1 METFMKYLVVF
12 LSSYLIIFIIYYL
25 FVVGPVI
32 RSVRVKDKNNKKKK
46 EKKLIGELILLR
58 NYYGVDIEKV
68 GIIKVMRTLSF
79 INPLILSIMATIV
92 FPLKQGWLRI
102 LVLVLIILP
111 VIWVSYYLLMLY
123 FKKIERKN
131 DNV

>member
-1 METFMKYLVVF
+1 METFMKYLAVF
-12 LSSYLIIFIIYYL
+12 LSSYFIIFIIYYL

-32 RSVRVKDKNNKKKK
+32 RSVRVKDNKKKK

-79 INPLILSIMATIV
+79 VNPLILSLMATIV

>member
-1 METFMKYLVVF
+1 METFMKYLAVF

-32 RSVRVKDKNNKKKK
+32 RSVRVKDNKKKK
-46 EKKLIGELILLR
+46 KDKKLIGELILLR

-79 INPLILSIMATIV
+79 INPLIIA
-92 FPLKQGWLRI
+92 
-102 LVLVLIILP
+102 VL
-111 VIWVSYYLLMLY
+111 
-123 FKKIERKN
+123 
-131 DNV
+131 

>member
-1 METFMKYLVVF
+1 METFMKYLAVF
-12 LSSYLIIFIIYYL
+12 LSSYFIIFIIYYL

-32 RSVRVKDKNNKKKK
+32 RSVRVKDNKKKK

>member
-32 RSVRVKDKNNKKKK
+32 RSVRVKDNKKKK
-46 EKKLIGELILLR
+46 KDKKLIGELILLR

-68 GIIKVMRTLSF
+68 GIIKVMRTLCF

>member
-1 METFMKYLVVF
+1 METFMKYLAVF

-32 RSVRVKDKNNKKKK
+32 RSVRVKDNKKKK
-46 EKKLIGELILLR
+46 KDKKLIGELILLR

>member
-1 METFMKYLVVF
+1 METFMKYLAVF
-12 LSSYLIIFIIYYL
+12 LSSYFIIFIIYYL

-32 RSVRVKDKNNKKKK
+32 RSVRVKDNKKKK

-79 INPLILSIMATIV
+79 VNPLILSLMATIV

-102 LVLVLIILP
+102 LILVLIILP
-111 VIWVSYYLLMLY
+111 IILGSYYLLMLY

>member
-32 RSVRVKDKNNKKKK
+32 RSVRVKDNKKKK
-46 EKKLIGELILLR
+46 RDKKLIGELILLR

>member
-32 RSVRVKDKNNKKKK
+32 RSVRVKDNKKKK
-46 EKKLIGELILLR
+46 KDKKLIGELILLR

-92 FPLKQGWLRI
+92 FPLKQGWFRI

>member
-1 METFMKYLVVF
+1 METFMKYLAVF
-12 LSSYLIIFIIYYL
+12 LSSYFIIFIIYYL

-32 RSVRVKDKNNKKKK
+32 RSVRVKDNKKKK

-79 INPLILSIMATIV
+79 VNPLILSLMATLV
-92 FPLKQGWLRI
+92 FPFKQGWLRI
-102 LVLVLIILP
+102 LILVLIILP
-111 VIWVSYYLLMLY
+111 IILGSYYLLMLY

>member
-25 FVVGPVI
+25 FVVGPII
-32 RSVRVKDKNNKKKK
+32 RSVRVKDNKKKK
-46 EKKLIGELILLR
+46 KDKKLIGELILLR

>member
-1 METFMKYLVVF
+1 METLMKYLAVF

-46 EKKLIGELILLR
+46 EKKLIGELVILR

-79 INPLILSIMATIV
+79 INPLILSIMATLV

>member
-1 METFMKYLVVF
+1 METFMKYLAVF
-12 LSSYLIIFIIYYL
+12 LSSYFIIFIIYYL

-32 RSVRVKDKNNKKKK
+32 RSVRVKDNKKKK

-79 INPLILSIMATIV
+79 VNPLILSIMATIV

>member
-1 METFMKYLVVF
+1 METLMKYLAVF

-32 RSVRVKDKNNKKKK
+32 RSVRVKDNKKKK
-46 EKKLIGELILLR
+46 KDKKLIGELILLR

-79 INPLILSIMATIV
+79 VNPLILSLMATIV

-102 LVLVLIILP
+102 LILVLIILP
-111 VIWVSYYLLMLY
+111 IILGSYYLLMLY

>member
-1 METFMKYLVVF
+1 METFMKYLAVF
-12 LSSYLIIFIIYYL
+12 LSSYFIIFIIYYL

-32 RSVRVKDKNNKKKK
+32 RSVRVKDNKKKK
-46 EKKLIGELILLR
+46 KDKKLIGELILLR

-79 INPLILSIMATIV
+79 VNPLILSLMATIV

-102 LVLVLIILP
+102 LILVLIILP
-111 VIWVSYYLLMLY
+111 IILGSYYLLMLY

>member
-1 METFMKYLVVF
+1 METFMKYLAVF

>member
-46 EKKLIGELILLR
+46 EKKLIGELVILR

>member
-1 METFMKYLVVF
+1 METLMKYLAVF

-32 RSVRVKDKNNKKKK
+32 RSVRVKDNKKKK
-46 EKKLIGELILLR
+46 KDKKLIGELILLR

-79 INPLILSIMATIV
+79 VNPLILSLMATIV

>member
-25 FVVGPVI
+25 FVVGPVF
-32 RSVRVKDKNNKKKK
+32 RSVRVKDNKKKK
-46 EKKLIGELILLR
+46 KDKKLIGELILLR

>member
-32 RSVRVKDKNNKKKK
+32 RSVRIKDNKKKK
-46 EKKLIGELILLR
+46 KDKKLIGELILLR

>member
-1 METFMKYLVVF
+1 METFMKYLAVF
-12 LSSYLIIFIIYYL
+12 LSSYFIIFIIYYL

-32 RSVRVKDKNNKKKK
+32 RSVRVKDNKKKK

-79 INPLILSIMATIV
+79 INPLVLSIMATIV

-102 LVLVLIILP
+102 LILVLIILP
-111 VIWVSYYLLMLY
+111 IILGSYYLLMLY

>member
-1 METFMKYLVVF
+1 METLMKYLAVF

-92 FPLKQGWLRI
+92 FPLKQGWFRI

>member
-1 METFMKYLVVF
+1 METFMKYLAVF
-12 LSSYLIIFIIYYL
+12 LSSYFIIFIIYYL

-32 RSVRVKDKNNKKKK
+32 RSVRVKDNKKKK
-46 EKKLIGELILLR
+46 KDKKLIGELILLR

-79 INPLILSIMATIV
+79 VNPLILSLMATLV
-92 FPLKQGWLRI
+92 FPFKQGWLRI
-102 LVLVLIILP
+102 LILVLIILP
-111 VIWVSYYLLMLY
+111 IILGSYYLLMLY

>member
-32 RSVRVKDKNNKKKK
+32 RSVRVKDNKKKK
-46 EKKLIGELILLR
+46 KDKKLIGELILLR